1 MSTAAPTDRPT
12 VVVGAG
18 IAGLVVA
25 YRLTTSGQR
34 VAIVEAAPEPGGRIR
49 TGRRDGFVLEAGPDG
64 FLAGS
69 AVMALCRE
77 LGLEADL
84 VEPRPPAA
92 TAVLWRGRL
101 HPLPPGTAAGV
112 PIDLGRF
119 STTPLFSPWEKA
131 RVLADLV
138 LPAERCLDPDGPL
151 GPELRRRLGRAVVE
165 RLIEP
170 LLGGLHGGS
179 LDELSGGAVAPWLVD
194 LLRRGS
200 LVRAL
205 RRRGAVAPAMRSFR
219 GGTDRLVGALV
230 GALEARAGEGRV
242 EWIVGTAAARLRP
255 AEPGWEVDL
264 ADGRTMAA
272 ARVVLACPAPDAA
285 TLVAPVDG
293 VLAEVL
299 TRIPHGS
306 TAVVNL
312 AYREGDLGRQPEGH
326 GFLVPRSE
334 PSPLRGASWTSQKWP
349 NRAPP
354 GILLVRVFLAGTDW
368 TTDPDGELI
377 ERAMAGLDP
386 LLAPRRGPILA
397 EVHRFVGAM
406 PRYSLGH
413 LARLRA
419 IEARLAGLPGL
430 ALVGSAYRGAGIA
443 ELVAAAE
450 DAARRLAAPEATA
463 RVPLAGAVGS

>member
-1 MSTAAPTDRPT
+1 MRAATPDADRPT

-18 IAGLVVA
+18 IAGLIVA

-49 TGRRDGFVLEAGPDG
+49 TGHRDGLVLEAGPDG

-69 AVMALCRE
+69 AVLALCRE
-77 LGLEADL
+77 LDLAAEL

-101 HPLPPGTAAGV
+101 HPLPLGTAAGV
-112 PIDLGRF
+112 PVELRSF
-119 STTPLFSPWEKA
+119 STTSLFGLREKV

-138 LPAERCLDPDGPL
+138 LPAQRSLDPDGPL
-151 GPELRRRLGRAVVE
+151 GPELRRRLGTAVVE

-205 RRRGAVAPAMRSFR
+205 RRRAPTAPAMRSFR
-219 GGTDRLVGALV
+219 HGTDRLVAALV
-230 GALEARAGEGRV
+230 AALEAKAGEGGV
-242 EWIVGTAAARLRP
+242 EWFVGTAAAGLRR
-255 AEPGWEVDL
+255 AEPGWEVAL
-264 ADGRTMAA
+264 ADGRTLAA
-272 ARVVLACPAPDAA
+272 ARVVLACPAPAAA
-285 TLVAPVDG
+285 TLLAAVDGALSG
-293 VLAEVL
+293 VLAQ
-299 TRIPHGS
+299 IPYGS
-306 TAVVNL
+306 SAVVNL
-312 AYREGDLGRQPEGH
+312 AYRERDLVRPPEGH

-334 PSPLRGASWTSQKWP
+334 PHPLRGASWTSRKWP

-354 GILLVRVFLAGTDW
+354 GVLLVRAFLGGADW
-368 TTDPDGELI
+368 TTCPDGELV
-377 ERAMAGLDP
+377 ERAVAGLDP
-386 LLAPRRGPILA
+386 LLAPRRWPLLA
-397 EVHRFVGAM
+397 EVHRFVDAM

-419 IEARLAGLPGL
+419 IEARLASLPGL
-430 ALVGSAYRGAGIA
+430 VLVGSAYRGAGIA
-443 ELVAAAE
+443 ELAAAAE
-450 DAARRLAAPEATA
+450 DAARRLTAPGPGA
-463 RVPLAGAVGS
+463 RVATGRP